1 MPAIDTSAIGNIGE
15 SRVLF
20 ELTRLGIQCYLPYCG
35 TGDIDLVANI
45 NGILKKIQI
54 KTIIHPNKSGAMEW
68 KTTRQDGFHGKRA
81 PYNHSSI
88 DYFALYCV
96 DTDTVCFVKYE
107 EGFPSFTI
115 SIRPDNYPGHRK
127 SGMRFVSDYVAEK
140 VLF

>member
-45 NGILKKIQI
+45 N
-54 KTIIHPNKSGAMEW
+54 GAMEW